1 MFQKSAEQKRL
12 TNSTQL
18 TGGQVGH
25 VDLVGK
31 SNVCGIMVKGVAVAK
46 PIELKGEVNC
56 ATDGRRT
63 EHGLQNVR
71 LRTRTILQR
80 THPFPTT
87 FLGQAQFNKKTI
99 VHRHDFVENNH

>member
-1 MFQKSAEQKRL
+1 MNIAEQKML

-18 TGGQVGH
+18 TSCQVGH

-31 SNVCGIMVKGVAVAK
+31 SNVCGIMVEGVAVAK
-46 PIELKGEVNC
+46 PIELEGEVNC

-71 LRTRTILQR
+71 LRTRTILQIK
-80 THPFPTT
+80 HPFPTT
-87 FLGQAQFNKKTI
+87 FLGQGQFNKKTI
-99 VHRHDFVENNH
+99 VHQHDFVENNH

>member
-1 MFQKSAEQKRL
+1 M

-18 TGGQVGH
+18 TGRQVGH

-56 ATDGRRT
+56 ATDGRCT
-63 EHGLQNVR
+63 EHGLQDVR
-71 LRTRTILQR
+71 LRTRTKLQV
-80 THPFPTT
+80 THPLPMAS
-87 FLGQAQFNKKTI
+87 LGQGQFSKKQLFI
-99 VHRHDFVENNH
+99 RMS